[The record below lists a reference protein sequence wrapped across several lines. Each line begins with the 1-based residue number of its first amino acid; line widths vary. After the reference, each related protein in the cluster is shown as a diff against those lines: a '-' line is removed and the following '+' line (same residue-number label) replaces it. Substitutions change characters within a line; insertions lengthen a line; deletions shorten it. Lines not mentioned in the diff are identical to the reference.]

1 MHDVRVALD
10 DHLFSNPHA
19 TRFRDPP
26 DVITAEIDEHQV
38 FGQLLWVGE
47 QFPFQR

>member
-10 DHLFSNPHA
+10 HHLFSNPHA
-19 TRFRDPP
+19 TRFSDPP

-38 FGQLLWVGE
+38 LGPFLRIGE
-47 QFPFQR
+47 